1 MNKTDLDYEKL
12 VKLIRPFTIDDRT
25 ESAAFLRWFLAE
37 IFRLDDTSADDAICD
52 SKNDKGVDG
61 VYVSAF
67 DETVYVFQAKLTQNP
82 KKTLGDTHL
91 KEFSGTLDQF
101 RSGDAVRE
109 LMEGTAHP
117 RLKQLLTR
125 TNAATAIDDGYN
137 VTGVF
142 ISNISRDKNAEEY
155 LSGHSLIRLY
165 DADEIAN
172 EYVDM
177 EADGGVA
184 KKSVITAFEG
194 QMITYKAGDQ
204 ATLYQFIAEAADL
217 VALGGIDDQSLFSQN
232 VRLSLG
238 NSKVNK
244 DIAKSIGDKASHKRF
259 PLFHNGITLLARKIT
274 PVDNGIEVED
284 YVVVNGAQ
292 SLSTLNAA
300 KEKLTE
306 ELRINV
312 RAVELN
318 HRPELAKEITHNS
331 NNQNAI
337 KARDLKANHTIQQRL
352 QVEMTKEFGDDY
364 AFAIKRG
371 EVLGATDVI
380 SNEDAGALMLAMDLQ
395 QPWACHQRYKF
406 FDDFY
411 ADIFGRPEVTP
422 ERIVFL
428 FEVGE
433 NVKAQIAKIKYAPI
447 ANYKLTYYFVL
458 SCLAQLM
465 QLDNKGRS
473 IYRDP
478 SAVFNCDGYDSKIH
492 EIVGELVSDI
502 IVDLNYEIKKKGEDF
517 DFKAD
522 FKSPKRVASLA
533 DEIVKNFE
541 KQAEKG
547 RAKSFAERWDEILF
561 STELAA

>member
-1 MNKTDLDYEKL
+1 MQTADLEYEKL
-12 VKLIRPFTIDDRT
+12 VKLIEPFAIEDRT
-25 ESAAFLRWFLAE
+25 ESAAFLRWFLAN
-37 IFRLDDTSADDAICD
+37 IFRLDDTPADDAICD

-67 DETVYVFQAKLTQNP
+67 DETVYVFQSKITQNP
-82 KKTLGDTHL
+82 KKTLGDTLL

-101 RSGDAVRE
+101 RDGDAVRE

-117 RLKQLLTR
+117 RLKQLLAR
-125 TNAATAIDDGYN
+125 TNAATAIDDSYKVVGI
-137 VTGVF
+137 F
-142 ISNISRDKNAEEY
+142 ISNVFRDANADEY
-155 LSGHSLIRLY
+155 LAGHKSIELY
-165 DADEIAN
+165 DAEVIAA
-172 EYVDM
+172 EHVDM
-177 EADGGVA
+177 EADAGVA
-184 KKSVITAFEG
+184 KKSILPAFEG
-194 QMITYKAGDQ
+194 QIITYKAGDQ
-204 ATLYQFIAEAADL
+204 ATLYQLISEASSL

-244 DIAKSIGDKASHKRF
+244 DIAKSIGEKSSHKRF

-274 PVDNGIEVED
+274 PLEGGIEVED

-300 KEKLTE
+300 KDNLTE

-312 RAVELN
+312 RAIELN

-371 EVLGATDVI
+371 ENLAASDVI
-380 SNEDAGALMLAMDLQ
+380 SNEDAAALMLAMDLQ

-411 ADIFGRPEVTP
+411 ADIFGRPEVSP

-428 FEVGE
+428 FEIGE
-433 NVKAQIAKIKYAPI
+433 LVKEQMSKIKYAPI
-447 ANYKLTYYFVL
+447 AKYKLTYYFVL
-458 SCLAQLM
+458 SCLAQIM
-465 QLDNKGRS
+465 QLDEEGKQ

-478 SAVFNCDGYDSKIH
+478 FEIFDCDGYDARIR
-492 EIVGELVSDI
+492 ETVADLVSDI
-502 IVDLNYEIKKKGEDF
+502 IVDLNYEIKRKGEDF
-517 DFKAD
+517 DYKAD
-522 FKSPKRVASLA
+522 FKSPKRVAA
-533 DEIVKNFE
+533 
-541 KQAEKG
+541 
-547 RAKSFAERWDEILF
+547 
-561 STELAA
+561 